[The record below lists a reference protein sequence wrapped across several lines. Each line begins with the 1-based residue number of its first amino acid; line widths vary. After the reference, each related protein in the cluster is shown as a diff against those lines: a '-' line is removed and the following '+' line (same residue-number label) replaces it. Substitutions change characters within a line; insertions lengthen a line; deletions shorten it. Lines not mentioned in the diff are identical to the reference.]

1 MSLGVAAWIPRSTPH
16 RERRHPAAGGA
27 DPAPP
32 MSLLVDLHDPTTSP
46 ALDAASSAVAISLL
60 GRLLL
65 LTMLPRYNGCW
76 NLPTPSARPGRRCPG
91 VVVPGTRRGSRMG
104 NQRASSA
111 GSRSVLVQPRCPVP
125 SPPSRPVTA
134 PSGRPSPPR
143 PHPPGERPR
152 PGDLPHQLPCLPWT
166 NCDVCT
172 PGQGPGS
179 GCSAGSA
186 PSPRSPGPWGSHHYR
201 APGAA
206 PDGTGRHDPARS
218 RRSGWT
224 RLGSSA
230 PSARHCCADPD
241 VRVVPGALIPFAE
254 LAWVGSQTA
263 HGFGSGRSCRYR

>member
-1 MSLGVAAWIPRSTPH
+1 MSLAWLPGFRGVPHTVNGGIPQPAQRIRPH
-16 RERRHPAAGGA
+16 RCPFL
-27 DPAPP
+27 
-32 MSLLVDLHDPTTSP
+32 STSTTSP
-46 ALDAASSAVAISLL
+46 AFDAASSAVAISLF
-60 GRLLL
+60 GCLLL

-143 PHPPGERPR
+143 PHPPGEHPTAGRPA
-152 PGDLPHQLPCLPWT
+152 PSASCLPWT
-166 NCDVCT
+166 NCDVRT

-186 PSPRSPGPWGSHHYR
+186 SSPRAPGPRGSHHYR

-206 PDGTGRHDPARS
+206 PVIHQRYVVHRQPGHPAV
-218 RRSGWT
+218 
-224 RLGSSA
+224 LHGSHA
-230 PSARHCCADPD
+230 VGEDAGPPSAAASTLR
-241 VRVVPGALIPFAE
+241 GM
-254 LAWVGSQTA
+254 
-263 HGFGSGRSCRYR
+263 